1 MRKEFSYFKTV
12 LMCVACKNISIFVDW
27 LTELTAYSDSI
38 VVFPLSFTFSS
49 SVTQF
54 PTVTAT
60 EEIWCNAGFTHYTI
74 VHSAGDSDSG
84 AQRAMRKTKKRPATH
99 TIFHYTTH
107 ICNTHKAQC
116 VTLRPLPVQQFGFL
130 RLRGPYKHNTQVNG
144 LQECFEFAL
153 PALTH
158 SLSLW
163 LLADNLGPF
172 NDE

>member
-1 MRKEFSYFKTV
+1 MMKELPYLKSV
-12 LMCVACKNISIFVDW
+12 LMCVTCKNISLFVDW

-54 PTVTAT
+54 LTVTAT

-84 AQRAMRKTKKRPATH
+84 AQRATRKTKKRPTTH

-107 ICNTHKAQC
+107 KAQC
-116 VTLRPLPVQQFGFL
+116 VTLNLCRSRSSVFSG
-130 RLRGPYKHNTQVNG
+130 YAAHTNTT
-144 LQECFEFAL
+144 LKWMLCSASS
-153 PALTH
+153 H
-158 SLSLW
+158 SFTLSLTAGW
-163 LLADNLGPF
+163 
-172 NDE
+172 